1 VYMGGMKRTLI
12 EKEFESI
19 LPIRG
24 GDFHS
29 PVSIQ
34 TVTLHSVTLK
44 KGYQKMQMRIAKNQ
58 IDGMLSRL
66 GQGDFD
72 TMAEMGR
79 TVLVEGTFDDG
90 YTPPKLADNIG
101 WKLQLSIAVGGKD
114 KSHKRLILLPADNRA
129 RKVWMRGQVG
139 LAKRAGLK
147 DLLAKAWASSNLKRR
162 HELLDNLAVIM
173 KDPKAVQAYL
183 AWNKHTPQQEW
194 MEKYGIKD
202 NLHPGARNS
211 LAEQVEAMVEVE
223 RQWNDPT
230 EKLKREQQKAAR
242 VQQNNTLAVDPEL
255 AKLLSRTN
263 DDQQV
268 KAPANDTLA
277 TLTSVEEERRAQ
289 MEYGR
294 QQLDVT
300 EVAATEVAEAAEHPE
315 PIVDSVAVD
324 TAVPA
329 EGGDESAEVGTI
341 LLVDEAPSDAP
352 AVEVPSNAGVDVTV
366 ADAYN

>member
-1 VYMGGMKRTLI
+1 MIGHVYMGSMKRTLI
-12 EKEFESI
+12 EKKFESI

-44 KGYQKMQMRIAKNQ
+44 KGYQKMQMRIEKNQ

-79 TVLVEGTFDDG
+79 TVLVEGTFDEG
-90 YTPPKLADNIG
+90 YQPPKLADNIG

-162 HELLDNLAVIM
+162 HELLDHLAAIM

-183 AWNKHTPQQEW
+183 SWGKHTPQQAW
-194 MEKYGIKD
+194 VEKYGIRD

-211 LAEQVEAMVEVE
+211 LAEQVEAMVEIE

-263 DDQQV
+263 DDQQD

-300 EVAATEVAEAAEHPE
+300 EVAATDVAEVTEHTE
-315 PIVDSVAVD
+315 PNVDSVAVVE
-324 TAVPA
+324 AVEA
-329 EGGDESAEVGTI
+329 EGGAKSDSVSTSHPVDSAT
-341 LLVDEAPSDAP
+341 
-352 AVEVPSNAGVDVTV
+352 GVDVTV
-366 ADAYN
+366 ADAYQ

>member
-1 VYMGGMKRTLI
+1 
-12 EKEFESI
+12 
-19 LPIRG
+19 
-24 GDFHS
+24 
-29 PVSIQ
+29 
-34 TVTLHSVTLK
+34 
-44 KGYQKMQMRIAKNQ
+44 MQMRIAKNQ

-72 TMAEMGR
+72 AMAEMGR
-79 TVLVEGTFDDG
+79 TVLMEGTFDDG
-90 YTPPKLADNIG
+90 YTPQKLADNIG

-162 HELLDNLAVIM
+162 HELLDHLAAIM

-223 RQWNDPT
+223 RQWNDPV
-230 EKLKREQQKAAR
+230 EKMKREQQKAAR

-255 AKLLSRTN
+255 AKLLSRNTN
-263 DDQQV
+263 DDQQD

-300 EVAATEVAEAAEHPE
+300 EVAATEVAEAAEHTKPN
-315 PIVDSVAVD
+315 VDSIAVVE
-324 TAVPA
+324 AMEA
-329 EGGDESAEVGTI
+329 EGGAKSDSVGTSHP
-341 LLVDEAPSDAP
+341 VVEAPSDTTVAEMDS
-352 AVEVPSNAGVDVTV
+352 ATGVDVTV
-366 ADAYN
+366 ADEYQ

>member
-1 VYMGGMKRTLI
+1 
-12 EKEFESI
+12 
-19 LPIRG
+19 
-24 GDFHS
+24 
-29 PVSIQ
+29 
-34 TVTLHSVTLK
+34 
-44 KGYQKMQMRIAKNQ
+44 MQMRIAKNQ

-72 TMAEMGR
+72 AMAEMGR
-79 TVLVEGTFDDG
+79 TVLMEGTFDDG
-90 YTPPKLADNIG
+90 YIPPKLADNIG

-114 KSHKRLILLPADNRA
+114 KTHKRLILLPGDNRA

-147 DLLAKAWASSNLKRR
+147 DILAKAWASSNLKRR
-162 HELLDNLAVIM
+162 HELLDHLAAIM

-183 AWNKHTPQQEW
+183 SWNKHTPQQEW
-194 MEKYGIKD
+194 VEKYGIKD

-255 AKLLSRTN
+255 AKLLSRNTN
-263 DDQQV
+263 DDQLDP
-268 KAPANDTLA
+268 APANDTITTLA
-277 TLTSVEEERRAQ
+277 SVEDERRAQ
-289 MEYGR
+289 LAYGR

-300 EVAATEVAEAAEHPE
+300 EVADATEHTE
-315 PIVDSVAVD
+315 PNVGSVAVD
-324 TAVPA
+324 EAMEA
-329 EGGDESAEVGTI
+329 EGGAESDSVGTS
-341 LLVDEAPSDAP
+341 LTVDDAP
-352 AVEVPSNAGVDVTV
+352 CDTAVAEKDSATGVDVTV
-366 ADAYN
+366 ADAYQ